1 MEERFKHIPGV
12 CMCLVTG
19 LSLSKKEQILTRES
33 NFLRWDFPGKNANN
47 WKLAFT
53 LGK

>member
-33 NFLRWDFPGKNANN
+33 NFLWWDFPGKNANN
-47 WKLAFT
+47 WKMAFT